1 MYTNSYVR
9 SNIAR
14 APTKKKLCVYILK
27 ITIFVLFY
35 KYNFTRIR
43 GRGFSTECFFTVGQ
57 GEKEGL
63 TYQIL
68 RNFIFILLNSFIVKP
83 NIYFE
88 KNLKPNLTHAQLF
101 GAWYKYFDFIKISC
115 TRV

>member
-88 KNLKPNLTHAQLF
+88 KKFKTKLDARPAIWRMVQIF
-101 GAWYKYFDFIKISC
+101 
-115 TRV
+115 

>member
-57 GEKEGL
+57 VEKEGLRL

-88 KNLKPNLTHAQLF
+88 KDLKPNLTHAQLF
-101 GAWYKYFDFIKISC
+101 GAWYKYD
-115 TRV
+115 